1 MRFPA
6 VGRPTLQVIMTLLIG
21 SCFNMASSGQSA
33 AGQRGPSLILDG
45 INNVAN
51 SATNFITGVVQRQKE
66 ILHHVADSAT
76 DYVVNAVEKPRNLLM
91 NTALM
96 TTNYIDSAAS
106 IGLDFKLRRLL
117 EKFRTRMAH
126 GFPEFGIPI
135 LEPVR
140 IDEVYYETHNPEI
153 GELKILLDNM
163 TISGITSFA
172 VDRAR
177 LSLIGPSIAM
187 NLTFPK
193 LYMEGDYRLSGVL
206 GDMFTIHGEGPVT
219 ATISDLRV
227 YFATV
232 LGYSRGMYLKSFDM
246 DFTIGHIEIY
256 LGNLMGDE
264 KVGRVMNEVIQD
276 VLPHALEIMKPDIVP
291 RIQDF
296 IASRVNDT
304 IYHLTMR
311 DVLSFLIGESE
322 IRKYPHLLH
331 PR

>member
-6 VGRPTLQVIMTLLIG
+6 VGSRTIQFLMPVLIG
-21 SCFNMASSGQSA
+21 SCFNMASSGQPAS
-33 AGQRGPSLILDG
+33 GQRVGPSLILDG

-51 SATNFITGVVQRQKE
+51 SATNFLTGVVQRQKE

-96 TTNYIDSAAS
+96 TSNY
-106 IGLDFKLRRLL
+106 KL
-117 EKFRTRMAH
+117 
-126 GFPEFGIPI
+126 GIPI

-140 IDEVYYETHNPEI
+140 LDGVYYETHNPEI

-193 LYMEGDYRLSGVL
+193 LYMEGDYKLAGVL
-206 GDMFTIHGEGPVT
+206 GDMFTIHGAGPVT
-219 ATISDLRV
+219 ATVSDLRV

-246 DFTIGHIEIY
+246 DFNIGHIEMY

-264 KVGRVMNEVIQD
+264 KLGRVMNEVIQD
-276 VLPHALEIMKPDIVP
+276 VLPQALEIMKPDIVP

-296 IASRVNDT
+296 IASKVNDT

-311 DVLSFLIGESE
+311 DVLSFLVGENE
-322 IRKYPHLLH
+322 VRKYPHLLH
-331 PR
+331 P

>member
-1 MRFPA
+1 M
-6 VGRPTLQVIMTLLIG
+6 
-21 SCFNMASSGQSA
+21 N
-33 AGQRGPSLILDG
+33 
-45 INNVAN
+45 
-51 SATNFITGVVQRQKE
+51 GVVQRQKE

-76 DYVVNAVEKPRNLLM
+76 DYVANAVERPRSLIM

-96 TTNYIDSAAS
+96 TSNYIDSAAS

-117 EKFRTRMAH
+117 EKFRTRMTH
-126 GFPEFGIPI
+126 GFAEFGIPI
-135 LEPVR
+135 LEPLQL
-140 IDEVYYETHNPEI
+140 DGVYYETHNPEI
-153 GELKILLDNM
+153 GELKLLLDNL
-163 TISGITSFA
+163 TISGVSSFV

-193 LYMEGDYRLSGVL
+193 LYLEGDYKLGGVL
-206 GDMFTIHGEGPVT
+206 GDMFKIHGAGPVT
-219 ATISDLRV
+219 SAITDLKI

-246 DFTIGHIEIY
+246 DFDIGHIEMY

-264 KVGRVMNEVIQD
+264 KIGKVMNEVIQD
-276 VLPHALEIMKPDIVP
+276 VLPQALEIMKPDIVP

-296 IASRVNDT
+296 IASRVNNT

-322 IRKYPHLLH
+322 VRKYPHLLH
-331 PR
+331 PRSK